1 MRSLVLLKEDD
12 KRNIYYEN
20 GAEAM
25 DIVDEKSNPFALKQ
39 LVNLDSYLEESTNF
53 PTNDKHVGQS
63 KEGMGTTMKIS
74 AERLTKA
81 AALKADVNEGTARV
95 WWKKYGK

>member
-1 MRSLVLLKEDD
+1 
-12 KRNIYYEN
+12 
-20 GAEAM
+20 M

-74 AERLTKA
+74 AELLTKYI
-81 AALKADVNEGTARV
+81 E
-95 WWKKYGK
+95 YGSAVKELFF